1 MVARAARDA
10 GRAEG
15 VGRVSCVAVRV
26 LVLGGSG
33 LVGTRFRELH
43 GEAFELDAP
52 GHAELDVLDVDAL
65 ECYLRRSPAE
75 AVLNLAACTNLDSA
89 ELERGDLQGVVY
101 RTNAT
106 LVGRLADLCAAL
118 DKRLVHVST
127 DYVFDGEQADRP
139 YREADPVHPLSW
151 YGQTKREGEE
161 LALARGD
168 GVCIARVEMPFT
180 GRAHRK
186 SDFARFVVGRL
197 RAGQE
202 VVAVDDQKIT
212 PIFLDDAA
220 LALRRLVAQHQPGV
234 IHLASTDWTTPLEF
248 ASAIADGLGLDRQL
262 IRGERFDRFAP
273 TRRARRPR
281 HSWLDVSAF
290 SKLVD
295 PAPLHSLAAEVD
307 ALTRQLRA
315 A

>member
-1 MVARAARDA
+1 M
-10 GRAEG
+10 
-15 VGRVSCVAVRV
+15 RV

-33 LVGTRFRELH
+33 LVGTRFRELNA
-43 GEAFELDAP
+43 EVFELDAP
-52 GHAELDVLDVDAL
+52 GHAELDVLDFGAL
-65 ECYLRRSPAE
+65 ERYVRASPADV
-75 AVLNLAACTNLDSA
+75 VLNLVACTNLDSA
-89 ELERGDLQGVVY
+89 ELERDDREGVVF

-106 LVGRLADLCAAL
+106 LAGRLASLCAAL
-118 DKRLVHVST
+118 DRRLVHVST
-127 DYVFDGEQADRP
+127 DYVFDGEQAERP
-139 YREADPVHPLSW
+139 YREGDPVRPLCW
-151 YGQTKREGEE
+151 YAQTKQQGEE
-161 LALARGD
+161 LALASGQE
-168 GVCIARVEMPFT
+168 VCIARIEMPFT
-180 GRAHRK
+180 GRPHRK

-220 LALRRLVAQHQPGV
+220 LALRMLVAQHQPGV